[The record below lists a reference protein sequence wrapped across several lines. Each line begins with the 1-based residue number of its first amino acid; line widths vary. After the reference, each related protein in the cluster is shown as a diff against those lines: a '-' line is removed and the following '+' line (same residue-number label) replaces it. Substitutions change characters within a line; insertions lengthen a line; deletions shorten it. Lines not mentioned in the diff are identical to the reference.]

1 MSLRNIHI
9 VFIVVSI
16 LLTLFTTFWGIT
28 TFQSDRGETGHL
40 LFAIGS
46 LCTALGM
53 AVYAVQFIR
62 KTREL
67 GIR

>member
-28 TFQSDRGETGHL
+28 TFPRDRGETGHL

-46 LCTALGM
+46 LCVALGM
-53 AVYAVQFIR
+53 SVYAVRFIK

>member
-28 TFQSDRGETGHL
+28 TFQSAPGATGHR

-46 LCTALGM
+46 LCVALGM
-53 AVYAVQFIR
+53 SVYAVRFIK

>member
-28 TFQSDRGETGHL
+28 TFQSDRGETGNL
-40 LFAIGS
+40 LFSIRS
-46 LCTALGM
+46 LCVALGM
-53 AVYAVQFIR
+53 SVYAVRFIK

>member
-28 TFQSDRGETGHL
+28 TFQGDRGETGHL
-40 LFAIGS
+40 LFSIGS
-46 LCTALGM
+46 LCVALGM
-53 AVYAVQFIR
+53 AVYAVRFIK